1 MRIRRTA
8 VLRLNAEH
16 TKNISVLSH
25 APDIR
30 FFLQCK
36 QMRLYEYTNVWYSP
50 RFYHPLFTAGEGWQ
64 ECLQPEAGV
73 LHVEK
78 VLEN

>member
-30 FFLQCK
+30 FFAMQ
-36 QMRLYEYTNVWYSP
+36 TNETIWIHKRWYSP
-50 RFYHPLFTAGEGWQ
+50 RFYHPLFAAGEGWQ